1 MKGMDPTAP
10 PTLPPVFRPWP
21 AAADGPFATA
31 CRFAAE
37 GAEPGSLVHAG
48 RRDRL
53 DVAVVLAPD
62 RPDADGGL
70 AAVTL
75 VALAD
80 ALEALGPPNQTIQF
94 DGRFD
99 GAGRL
104 LLNGAVVGGVTV
116 ALGPAAEDGIPAWA
130 VVGAELDVLGNPDD
144 PDPGRRPDRTA
155 LREEGFG
162 ETDAV
167 AVLESFTRH
176 FLTWIDLWMEAGF
189 EPVRRVW
196 ERRLASGKE
205 PGKEEVRT

>member
-1 MKGMDPTAP
+1 MDPTDAP
-10 PTLPPVFRPWP
+10 TAPPTEAPTLPPVFRPWP

-37 GAEPGSLVHAG
+37 GAEPGTLVHAD

-62 RPDADGGL
+62 RPVADGGL
-70 AAVTL
+70 VAVTL

-80 ALEALGPPNQTIQF
+80 ALEALGPPNQAI
-94 DGRFD
+94 RFD

-104 LLNGAVVGGVTV
+104 MLNGAVAGGVTV
-116 ALGPAAEDGIPAWA
+116 ALGPAAEDGLPVWA
-130 VVGAELDVLGNPDD
+130 VVGAELEVLGDPND
-144 PDPGRRPDRTA
+144 PDPGCRPDRTA

-176 FLTWIDLWMEAGF
+176 FLTWIDLWMEEGF
-189 EPVRRVW
+189 EPVRQVW
-196 ERRLASGKE
+196 EKRVAKE
-205 PGKEEVRT
+205 MRT

>member
-1 MKGMDPTAP
+1 MDPTDAL
-10 PTLPPVFRPWP
+10 TLPPIFRPWP
-21 AAADGPFATA
+21 AEAGGPFATA

-37 GAEPGSLVHAG
+37 GAAPGTLVHAG

-53 DVAVVLAPD
+53 DVAVVLVPD
-62 RPDADGGL
+62 RPDAGDGL

-80 ALEALGPPNQTIQF
+80 ALEALGPPNQSI
-94 DGRFD
+94 RFD
-99 GAGRL
+99 GTGRL
-104 LLNGAVVGGVTV
+104 LLNGAVAGGVTV
-116 ALGPAAEDGIPAWA
+116 ALGPGAEDGLPAWA
-130 VVGAELDVLGNPDD
+130 VVGAELEVLGDPDD

-162 ETDAV
+162 DTDAV

-176 FLTWIDLWMEAGF
+176 FLTWIDRWMDAGF

-196 ERRLASGKE
+196 EQRLIHKA
-205 PGKEEVRT
+205 EETRP

>member
-1 MKGMDPTAP
+1 MDPTGT
-10 PTLPPVFRPWP
+10 PTLPPIFRPWP
-21 AAADGPFATA
+21 AEADGPFATA

-37 GAEPGSLVHAG
+37 GAEPGTLVHAG

-62 RPDADGGL
+62 RPGADGGL

-80 ALEALGPPNQTIQF
+80 ALEALGPPNQTI
-94 DGRFD
+94 RFD
-99 GAGRL
+99 GTGRL
-104 LLNGAVVGGVTV
+104 MLNGAAAGVVTV
-116 ALGPAAEDGIPAWA
+116 VLGPDEEDGIPAWA
-130 VVGAELDVLGNPDD
+130 VAAAELEILGDPDD
-144 PDPGRRPDRTA
+144 PAPGRRPDRTA

-162 ETDAV
+162 DTDAV

-176 FLTWIDLWMEAGF
+176 FLTWIDRWMEEGF

-196 ERRLASGKE
+196 ERRLVPAEK
-205 PGKEEVRT
+205 EVRS